1 MQSELYYH
9 DSLGSRL
16 SLREVIAGVLYFMRQ
31 VPERHYK
38 VVIGTDSEKD
48 LKGTD
53 FVSAVVVHRVG
64 NGGRYW
70 WRRTRGPSF
79 KALRDRI
86 YQEALASLKIA
97 QELIQILREDKIV
110 DLDLEIHVDIGEN
123 GETRVM
129 LQEVVGMIRGSGFEV
144 KTKPDSY
151 GATKVA
157 DRHV

>member
-1 MQSELYYH
+1 MSEEVKFL
-9 DSLGSRL
+9 DAFGASLT
-16 SLREVIAGVLYFMRQ
+16 LRDVIREILLFIEKA
-31 VPERHYK
+31 PERRYK

-48 LKGTD
+48 AMGTD

-70 WRRTRGPSF
+70 WRGMRGPSY

-86 YQEALASLKIA
+86 YQEAFFSLKLA
-97 QELIQILREDKIV
+97 QELIEIV
-110 DLDLEIHVDIGEN
+110 RHDRLQNIDLEIHVDIGEV

-129 LQEVVGMIRGSGFEV
+129 LQEVVGIIRGSGFEV
-144 KTKPDSY
+144 RTKPDSY
-151 GATKVA
+151 AATKVA